1 MIVPAVFFVVALPAA
16 LGSARDGA
24 VQAGIFIL
32 GLAILASRFV
42 PQTTNDNSIEKL
54 LKFLVVPLA
63 GSCLLLGRRAG
74 QEELHLD
81 MAGPPAAGEFLSPA
95 AADPRPPLF
104 TPQACILSAAAIL

>member
-81 MAGPPAAGEFLSPA
+81 MARNRPNASFC
-95 AADPRPPLF
+95 PRPRL
-104 TPQACILSAAAIL
+104 TPVPRCLLPRRAY